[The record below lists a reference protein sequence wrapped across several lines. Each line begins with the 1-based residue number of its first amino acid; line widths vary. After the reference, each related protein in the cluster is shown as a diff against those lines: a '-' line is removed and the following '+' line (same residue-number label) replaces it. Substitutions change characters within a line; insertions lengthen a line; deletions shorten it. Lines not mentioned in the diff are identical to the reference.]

1 MDWTI
6 KDVLEGW
13 IADRKISR
21 RKLAFLKQMH
31 NINVASG
38 GEPLICPNH
47 ISSELD
53 LPNGSSW
60 PDVIADFLDYQEG
73 LKLGHTVTK
82 HKLELGSSGSVRKI
96 NDVSVVG
103 IGNEDVITVD
113 SVMET
118 WIKKE

>member
-6 KDVLEGW
+6 EKVLEGW

-31 NINVASG
+31 NLNVNSG
-38 GEPLICPNH
+38 GESLICPSH

-60 PDVIADFLDYQEG
+60 PFVIADFLDYQEA

-82 HKLELGSSGSVRKI
+82 HKIELGEKTFSKVSGEE
-96 NDVSVVG
+96 DEPDAVVL
-103 IGNEDVITVD
+103 TVD
-113 SVMET
+113 SL
-118 WIKKE
+118 IDDYIS